1 MPNAC
6 RRTAAHASTTSVA
19 PTPIMSAR
27 MAKSAAASIRATPSE
42 EHAHAGA
49 DATARQRRHVLPER
63 RIHPP
68 FLVHQFAALYSAFPS
83 FSSCGFFFPLSVPL
97 SPLFSFLFL

>member
-27 MAKSAAASIRATPSE
+27 MAKSAAASIRATPSA

-49 DATARQRRHVLPER
+49 DAPARQRRHVLQER
-63 RIHPP
+63 RMHPR
-68 FLVHQFAALYSAFPS
+68 FLVAQVAAAEEDFPGVAAS
-83 FSSCGFFFPLSVPL
+83 GVGVPPQASVAPRL
-97 SPLFSFLFL
+97 